1 MTKPLIELDAAIAAL
16 HKEWNA
22 DGTKGERRVISSVV
36 DTLRALPTVQPEPAP
51 ADPVAEAALVLDMH
65 KLANRLVPLYRKDAV
80 KIADLCDETLDP
92 SGALLGFVR
101 DAALRAIVEASHA
114 E

>member
-1 MTKPLIELDAAIAAL
+1 
-16 HKEWNA
+16 
-22 DGTKGERRVISSVV
+22 
-36 DTLRALPTVQPEPAP
+36 
-51 ADPVAEAALVLDMH
+51 
-65 KLANRLVPLYRKDAV
+65 V

-101 DAALRAIVEASHA
+101 DAALAPIIVREAEKPDDEMEYDHRSGDD